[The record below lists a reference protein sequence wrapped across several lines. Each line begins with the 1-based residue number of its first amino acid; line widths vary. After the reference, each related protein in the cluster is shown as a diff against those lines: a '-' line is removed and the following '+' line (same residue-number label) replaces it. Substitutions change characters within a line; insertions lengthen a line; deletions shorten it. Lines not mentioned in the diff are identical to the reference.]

1 MRSFTERESGLYHR
15 NALICFI
22 CVGVC
27 LAFDLQK
34 YIRAGHFYW
43 DWSIALS
50 VVLYAL
56 LIFLG
61 VRSLKKARRIKEK
74 QEL

>member
-1 MRSFTERESGLYHR
+1 MRSFTERELGIYHR

-22 CVGVC
+22 CVGAC
-27 LAFDLQK
+27 LVFDIQK

-43 DWSIALS
+43 DWNTALS

-61 VRSLKKARRIKEK
+61 VRSLRKARKIK
-74 QEL
+74 QNQDL